1 MRLFDPVSGLDGVC
15 LQADGTGAAVELQE
29 QATGIAQHLAGFVP
43 SPEGSSLRLTVL
55 AHGAGDIGLG
65 GGGTVVDVGG
75 GLGVGMHGVTG
86 GAAGAGGAAG
96 GGGGI
101 GIEGV
106 DLGWGLRLV
115 LVVGSGRGLVDLGL
129 RRERVVVCW
138 RGPGAA
144 HGLAGLRLDFDR
156 GCGRWNVVVGGGRA
170 RFGTGSSCVC
180 CGRGS
185 ARPWGRRER
194 RG

>member
-43 SPEGSSLRLTVL
+43 SPERSGLRLTVL

-75 GLGVGMHGVTG
+75 GFGVGMHGVTG
-86 GAAGAGGAAG
+86 GAAG
-96 GGGGI
+96 GGGI
-101 GIEGV
+101 SIEGV

-138 RGPGAA
+138 RGSGAA
-144 HGLAGLRLDFDR
+144 HGIAGLRLDFDR
-156 GCGRWNVVVGGGRA
+156 GSGRRNVVVGGGGA
-170 RFGTGSSCVC
+170 RFGSGSSWVC